1 MGVYLRAELGLNS
14 THHESKERIFRTVV
28 ICDDIDKQLPRS
40 SHSEHYQRIYYIIL
54 SEDKF
59 TQKIHPDVPALTCMR
74 KAQELPQKDSKKD
87 LEMNGHI
94 L

>member
-1 MGVYLRAELGLNS
+1 MKAKKGSLKLLLFVMTSTNSYLVPHILS
-14 THHESKERIFRTVV
+14 TIRGYI
-28 ICDDIDKQLPRS
+28 IL
-40 SHSEHYQRIYYIIL
+40 YYIIL

-74 KAQELPQKDSKKD
+74 KAQELPLPQKDSKKD